1 MKNSIKFL
9 SVIVLAGLMSFALSG
24 GKYTTKNAKISFFS
38 HTSVEDIKADNNAV
52 VSVLNSENGEIAFSV
67 PMQNFNFEKALM
79 QKHFNSKK
87 FLDTKSHP
95 RSTFKGKISNLDE
108 IKFDKPGEYDAKF
121 SGKLT
126 IKGETN
132 EINETGKITV
142 TNGSLTLDTKFKI
155 KLADYGIA
163 FEKGKPSTNIAKSIE
178 VNVHSVYKK

>member
-24 GKYTTKNAKISFFS
+24 GKYSTKNAKISFYS

-52 VSVLNSENGEIAFSV
+52 ASVLNSETGDLAFSV

-87 FLDTKSHP
+87 FLDTKKHP
-95 RSTFKGKISNLDE
+95 RSTFKGKIENLDQ
-108 IKFDKPGEYDAKF
+108 INLNKSGSYDVKL

-142 TNGSLTLDTKFKI
+142 TNDGLTMDTKFKI